1 MELQL
6 QNLGAAIPINQEMT
20 ITNGVLFLFLM
31 SKWFY

>member
-6 QNLGAAIPINQEMT
+6 QNLGAKIPINQEMT